1 MKNNFV
7 KSLGF
12 LLLLA
17 LTTFA
22 CSSKYAGFEKTANG
36 LYYKIIKGSK
46 DTIKPKLGD
55 WVAVQMSWKYKD
67 SVMFDS
73 RKSQG
78 GMPVRFQMPASDFKG
93 DIYEGIKLLAAGDS
107 AVFLINSDSLFMKTF
122 HQPKRPKFIDTNSVI
137 TFNIK
142 LITVDSPQSLMKKE
156 QDELA
161 KYLKD
166 KNITVQPTASGLYF
180 VEAVA
185 GKGVKIDSG
194 SWVTLQFKVSLIDGK
209 QLFSS
214 YDRPDPIGFEYGK
227 RFDTKGVEEA
237 IGTMKKGGK
246 GTAIV
251 PSKLAYGETG
261 RAGVVPPFATMIYDL
276 EIVNVQTKAEH
287 DKTVAAEKKK
297 SEEKM
302 QKNKA
307 EESANLAKY
316 LKEKNITA
324 KPTPSGLYYIEKA
337 KGSGPRAA
345 AGKVVKV
352 HYTGTLLNGTKFDSS
367 RDKNKPYEFT
377 LGQNRVIQGWDEGIA
392 LMNVGGKATLIVPS
406 SLGYGGQDK
415 GIIPPYSTLVFDV
428 ELMDVQDSKPASPKK

>member
-55 WVAVQMSWKYKD
+55 WVSVQMRWQYKD

-78 GMPVRFQMPASDFKG
+78 GMPVRFQVPASDFKG
-93 DIYEGIKLLAAGDS
+93 DIYEGIRLLSAGDS
-107 AVFLINSDSLFMKTF
+107 AVFLINSDSLFRKTF
-122 HQPKRPKFIDTNSVI
+122 HQPKRPKFVDTNSVI

-142 LITVDSPQSLMKKE
+142 LLTVDNPQNLMKKE
-156 QDELA
+156 QEDLA

-166 KNITVQPTASGLYF
+166 KNITVQPSGSGIYF
-180 VEAVA
+180 VESVA
-185 GKGVKIDSG
+185 GNGMKIDTG
-194 SWVTLQFKVSLIDGK
+194 CWVTLHFKVYLIDGK

-214 YDRPDPIGFEYGK
+214 YDRGEPIGFEYGK
-227 RFDTKGVEEA
+227 RFDTPGVEEA
-237 IGTMKKGGK
+237 IKMMKKGGK
-246 GTAIV
+246 ATAIV
-251 PSKLAYGETG
+251 PSSLAFGEKG
-261 RAGVVPPFATMIYDL
+261 RAGVVPPFSTMIYEL
-276 EIVNVQTKAEH
+276 EIINVQTKVEH
-287 DKTVAAEKKK
+287 DKTLAADKKK
-297 SEEKM
+297 SEEKL
-302 QKNKA
+302 QKNKT
-307 EESANLAKY
+307 EEMANLTKY

-324 KPTPSGLYYIEKA
+324 KPSPSGIYYIEKI
-337 KGSGPRAA
+337 KGSGAKAA
-345 AGKVVKV
+345 TGKVVKV

-367 RDKNKPYEFT
+367 RDRNQPFEFT
-377 LGQNRVIQGWDEGIA
+377 LGQGQVIKGWDEGIA
-392 LMNVGGKATLIVPS
+392 LMNVGGKATLIIPS
-406 SLGYGGQDK
+406 NMGYNERDMGT
-415 GIIPPYSTLVFDV
+415 IPPYSTLVFDV
-428 ELMDVQDSKPASPKK
+428 ELIDVQDPKPASPKK